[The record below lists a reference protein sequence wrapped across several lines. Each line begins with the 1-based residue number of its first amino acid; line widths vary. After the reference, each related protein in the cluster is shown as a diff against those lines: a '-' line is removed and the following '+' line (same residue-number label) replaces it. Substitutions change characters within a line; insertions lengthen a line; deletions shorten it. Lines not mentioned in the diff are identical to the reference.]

1 MKKIDLI
8 SIFFFVFIII
18 PNIRP
23 LIKYITYINLIFFIF
38 YIIILFIFFYI
49 VLKKQTYINLKK
61 YISNYFYISFIL
73 LITTLIIWYLYPI
86 ADALKLQMK
95 GSDKDDGII
104 LAATAI
110 LNLEHP
116 YLEPSYYGNPHS
128 AGMGI
133 ILIYLP
139 FVYLNLYP
147 FGAIFFSA
155 YAILKIHKFTNDS
168 YYAAVFSTLLFSSIF
183 NIETLIQGTDLFLV
197 GCGLVILCID
207 LIKNMDSKNIL
218 KFLWPAVLC
227 GLLASSRINFLII
240 IPIISLY
247 IFIYSKKI
255 SIIFGVLATLVAILP
270 SLYVYLLDPQAFAPL
285 HLIEKGNYLLKGNL
299 RIFAIL
305 MSILAFLLS
314 FYFVKNSFANISLA
328 LFLSLAPALILLALG
343 DIRLRVG
350 RGEELLNVLSNLDGF
365 GYFSPLLP
373 LAAFIFTKRALK
385 KN

>member
-8 SIFFFVFIII
+8 SILIFVFIII

-23 LIKYITYINLIFFIF
+23 LIKYITYINSIFFIF

-49 VLKKQTYINLKK
+49 VLKKQSYINLKK

-73 LITTLIIWYLYPI
+73 LIATLIIWYLYPI

-139 FVYLNLYP
+139 FVYLNLYQ
-147 FGAIFFSA
+147 FGAIYFSA
-155 YAILKIHKFTNDS
+155 YAILKIHKFANNS

-197 GCGLVILCID
+197 GCGLVILSID
-207 LIKNMDSKNIL
+207 LMKNIGSKNIL

-240 IPIISLY
+240 VPIISLY

-255 SIIFGVLATLVAILP
+255 SIIFGVLATIVALLP
-270 SLYVYLLDPQAFAPL
+270 SIFVYFLDPQSFTPL
-285 HLIEKGNYLLKGNL
+285 HLIVKGNYLLEGNL
-299 RIFAIL
+299 KILAIIS
-305 MSILAFLLS
+305 SILAYLIG
-314 FYFVKNSFANISLA
+314 FYIVKNSFINISLA
-328 LFLSLAPALILLALG
+328 LFLSLAPALILLAIG
-343 DIRLRVG
+343 DIKLRIA
-350 RGEELLNVLSNLDGF
+350 RGEELLKVLANLDGF
-365 GYFSPLLP
+365 NYFTPLLP
-373 LAAFIFTKRALK
+373 LAVFIFITRVLK

>member
-8 SIFFFVFIII
+8 SILMFFFIII

-23 LIKYITYINLIFFIF
+23 LIKYITYINSIFFIF
-38 YIIILFIFFYI
+38 YIIILLIFFYI
-49 VLKKQTYINLKK
+49 LSIKQSYIDLKK

-104 LAATAI
+104 LAAKAI
-110 LNLEHP
+110 LNLKHP
-116 YLEPSYYGNPHS
+116 YLERSYYGNPHS

-147 FGAIFFSA
+147 FGAIFFST
-155 YAILKIHKFTNDS
+155 YAILKVHKFSNDS
-168 YYAAVFSTLLFSSIF
+168 YCAAVFSTLLFSSIF
-183 NIETLIQGTDLFLV
+183 NMETLIQGTDLFLV
-197 GCGLVILCID
+197 GCGLVILIID
-207 LIKNMDSKNIL
+207 LIKNIDSKNL
-218 KFLWPAVLC
+218 FKFLWPAILC

-255 SIIFGVLATLVAILP
+255 SIIFGFLATLVAILP
-270 SLYVYLLDPQAFAPL
+270 SFYVYLLDPQAFAPL
-285 HLIEKGNYLLKGNL
+285 HLIEKGNYLLEGNL
-299 RIFAIL
+299 KIFAIL
-305 MSILAFLLS
+305 MSVLAFLFS
-314 FYFVKNSFANISLA
+314 FYFIKNSFTNISLA
-328 LFLSLAPALILLALG
+328 LFLSIAPALILLALG

-350 RGEELLNVLSNLDGF
+350 RGEELMSVLSTLDGF
-365 GYFSPLLP
+365 AYFTPLLP
-373 LAAFIFTKRALK
+373 LASFILTIRVFK
-385 KN
+385 KK

>member
-8 SIFFFVFIII
+8 SILIFVFIII

-23 LIKYITYINLIFFIF
+23 LIKYITYINSIFFIF
-38 YIIILFIFFYI
+38 YIIVLLIFFYI
-49 VLKKQTYINLKK
+49 VLKKQSYINLKK

-73 LITTLIIWYLYPI
+73 LITSLIIWYLYPI

-110 LNLEHP
+110 LNLKHP

-139 FVYLNLYP
+139 FVYLNLYQ
-147 FGAIFFSA
+147 FGAIYFSA
-155 YAILKIHKFTNDS
+155 YAILKIYKFANDW

-197 GCGLVILCID
+197 GCGLVILSID
-207 LIKNMDSKNIL
+207 LMKNIGSKNIS

-240 IPIISLY
+240 VPIISLY

-255 SIIFGVLATLVAILP
+255 SIIFGVLATIVALLP
-270 SLYVYLLDPQAFAPL
+270 SIFVYFLDPQSFTPL
-285 HLIEKGNYLLKGNL
+285 HLIVKGNYLLEGNL
-299 RIFAIL
+299 KILAIIS
-305 MSILAFLLS
+305 SILAYLIG
-314 FYFVKNSFANISLA
+314 FYIVKNSFTNISLA
-328 LFLSLAPALILLALG
+328 LFLSLAPALILLAIG
-343 DIRLRVG
+343 DIKLRIA
-350 RGEELLNVLSNLDGF
+350 RGEELLKVLANLDGF
-365 GYFSPLLP
+365 NYFTPLIP
-373 LAAFIFTKRALK
+373 LAVFIFITRVLK